1 MPKSIRYISH
11 HNLEGFGQDGQK
23 KLSNSSIL
31 IIGVGGLGSAASLY
45 LTVSG
50 IRELTLVDFDSVDES
65 NLSRQILFQKEDIGM
80 NKAIVAKRKLEAF
93 NQDILINAIEKRLNE
108 DELREFINDSNLVID
123 ATDNLESRLM
133 INQITYEQ
141 RKPLCIGAAIRYE
154 GHLITIL
161 NKDKNES
168 CLNCLYTLGDESL
181 LDCDGIGVLSPVVG
195 IMGSMMAMEAIKT
208 LSGLNKAQK
217 STMLVFDLKNN
228 IYNKINL
235 EKRVNCDVC
244 S

>member
-1 MPKSIRYISH
+1 MPESMRYISH
-11 HNLEGFGQDGQK
+11 HNLEGLGKDWQK

-31 IIGVGGLGSAASLY
+31 IIGVGGLGSATSLY

-50 IRELTLVDFDSVDES
+50 IRKLTLVDFDSVDES
-65 NLSRQILFQKEDIGM
+65 NLSRQILFQEKDIGM
-80 NKAIVAKRKLEAF
+80 NKSIVAKEKLIAF
-93 NQDILINAIEKRLNE
+93 NEDILIDAIQKRLDE
-108 DELREFINDSNLVID
+108 DELRELIKDSDLIID

-154 GHLITIL
+154 GQLITIL
-161 NKDKNES
+161 NKDKDES

-195 IMGSMMAMEAIKT
+195 IMGSMIAVECIKAI
-208 LSGLNKAQK
+208 SGLNKGQK
-217 STMLVFDLKNN
+217 NIVSVFDFKNN

>member
-1 MPKSIRYISH
+1 MSESIRYISH
-11 HNLEGFGQDGQK
+11 HNLEGFGKDGQK

-31 IIGVGGLGSAASLY
+31 LIGVGGLGSAASLY

-208 LSGLNKAQK
+208 ISGLNKGQK
-217 STMLVFDLKNN
+217 STMSVFDLKNN

>member
-1 MPKSIRYISH
+1 MPKSMRYISH
-11 HNLEGFGQDGQK
+11 HNLEDFGQDGQK

-50 IRELTLVDFDSVDES
+50 IRKLTLVDFDSVDES

-123 ATDNLESRLM
+123 ATDNHESRLM

-208 LSGLNKAQK
+208 ISGLNKDQK
-217 STMLVFDLKNN
+217 STVSVFDLKNN

-235 EKRVNCDVC
+235 EKRVNCDIC

>member
-1 MPKSIRYISH
+1 MPKSMRYTSH

-50 IRELTLVDFDSVDES
+50 IRKLTLVDFDSVDES
-65 NLSRQILFQKEDIGM
+65 NLSRQILFQQEDIGM

-93 NQDILINAIEKRLNE
+93 NQDTLINAIEKRLNE

-208 LSGLNKAQK
+208 ISGLNKGQK
-217 STMLVFDLKNN
+217 NTMSVFDLKNN

>member
-1 MPKSIRYISH
+1 MSESIRYISH

-31 IIGVGGLGSAASLY
+31 LIGVGGLGSAASLY

-50 IRELTLVDFDSVDES
+50 IRKLTLVDFDSVDES

-93 NQDILINAIEKRLNE
+93 NQDILINAIEKRLDE
-108 DELREFINDSNLVID
+108 DELRKFINDSNLVID

-208 LSGLNKAQK
+208 ISGLNKAQK
-217 STMLVFDLKNN
+217 STMSVFDFKNN

>member
-1 MPKSIRYISH
+1 MPESIRYISH
-11 HNLEGFGQDGQK
+11 HNLEGFGKDGQK

-31 IIGVGGLGSAASLY
+31 IIGVGGLGSATSLY
-45 LTVSG
+45 LAVSG
-50 IRELTLVDFDSVDES
+50 IRKLTLVDFDSVDES
-65 NLSRQILFQKEDIGM
+65 NLSRQILFQEKDIGM
-80 NKAIVAKRKLEAF
+80 NKAIVAKEKLKAF
-93 NQDILINAIEKRLNE
+93 NENILIDAIKKRLDE
-108 DELREFINDSNLVID
+108 DELRELIKDSDLIID

-154 GHLITIL
+154 GQLITIL
-161 NKDKNES
+161 NKDKDES

-195 IMGSMMAMEAIKT
+195 IMGSMMAVECIKT
-208 LSGLNKAQK
+208 ISGLNNGQK
-217 STMLVFDLKNN
+217 NIVSVFDFKNN

>member
-1 MPKSIRYISH
+1 MPKSMRYISH

-93 NQDILINAIEKRLNE
+93 NQDTLINAIEKRLNE

-161 NKDKNES
+161 NQDKNES

-208 LSGLNKAQK
+208 ISGLNKDQK
-217 STMLVFDLKNN
+217 STMSVFDLKNN
-228 IYNKINL
+228 IYNKVNL
-235 EKRVNCDVC
+235 EKRVNCEVC

>member
-1 MPKSIRYISH
+1 MSESLRYISH
-11 HNLEGFGQDGQK
+11 LNLDDFGKEGQE

-45 LTVSG
+45 LTISG
-50 IRELTLVDFDSVDES
+50 IKKLTLVDFDSVDES
-65 NLSRQILFQKEDIGM
+65 NLSRQILFQQTDIGM
-80 NKAIVAKRKLEAF
+80 NKAIAAKEKLKSF
-93 NQDILINAIEKRLNE
+93 NENILIDAIETKLDE
-108 DELREFINDSNLVID
+108 DKLRESIKSSDVIID

-133 INQITYEQ
+133 INQITYQQ

-168 CLNCLYTLGDESL
+168 CLNCLYTKNDESL
-181 LDCDGIGVLSPVVG
+181 LDCEGIGVISPVVG
-195 IMGSMMAMEAIKT
+195 IIGSMMAMECIKT
-208 LSGLNKAQK
+208 ISGLNNGQK
-217 STMLVFDLKNN
+217 NIVSIFDFKNN
-228 IYNKINL
+228 IYNKVNL
-235 EKRVNCDVC
+235 EKRANCDVC

>member
-1 MPKSIRYISH
+1 MSKNMRYISH
-11 HNLEGFGQDGQK
+11 HNLEDFGQDGQK

-50 IRELTLVDFDSVDES
+50 IRKLTLVDFDSVDES

-208 LSGLNKAQK
+208 ISGLNKDQK
-217 STMLVFDLKNN
+217 STMSVFDLKNN

>member
-1 MPKSIRYISH
+1 MPKSMRYISH

-65 NLSRQILFQKEDIGM
+65 NLSRQILFQQEDIGM

-168 CLNCLYTLGDESL
+168 CLSCLYTVGDESL
-181 LDCDGIGVLSPVVG
+181 LDCEGIGVLSPVVG

-208 LSGLNKAQK
+208 ISGLNKGQK
-217 STMLVFDLKNN
+217 STMSVFDLKNN

>member
-1 MPKSIRYISH
+1 MPKSIRYTSH
-11 HNLEGFGQDGQK
+11 HNLEDFGQDGQK
-23 KLSNSSIL
+23 KLSNSSVL

-50 IRELTLVDFDSVDES
+50 IRKLTLVDFDSVDES

-208 LSGLNKAQK
+208 ISGLNKDQK
-217 STMLVFDLKNN
+217 STMSVFDLKNN

>member
-1 MPKSIRYISH
+1 MPKSMKYTSH

-50 IRELTLVDFDSVDES
+50 IRKLTLVDFDSVDES
-65 NLSRQILFQKEDIGM
+65 NLSRQILFQKKDIGM

-93 NQDILINAIEKRLNE
+93 NQDILINAMKKRLNE

-208 LSGLNKAQK
+208 ISGLNKAQK
-217 STMLVFDLKNN
+217 STMSVFDLKNN

-235 EKRVNCDVC
+235 EKRVNCDIC

>member
-1 MPKSIRYISH
+1 MTESLRYISH
-11 HNLEGFGQDGQK
+11 HNLEDFGKDGQK

-31 IIGVGGLGSAASLY
+31 IIGVGGLGSATSLY

-50 IRELTLVDFDSVDES
+50 IRKLTLVDFDSVDES
-65 NLSRQILFQKEDIGM
+65 NLSRQILFQQTDIGM
-80 NKAIVAKRKLEAF
+80 NKAIVAKEKLKTF
-93 NQDILINAIEKRLNE
+93 NEGTLIEAIEKRLDE
-108 DELREFINDSNLVID
+108 DELREFIKDSDLVID

-133 INQITYEQ
+133 INQITYEE

-161 NKDKNES
+161 NKDKDES
-168 CLNCLYTLGDESL
+168 CLNCLYTERDETL
-181 LDCDGIGVLSPVVG
+181 LNCDGIGVLSPVVG
-195 IMGSMMAMEAIKT
+195 IMGSMMAMEYIKT
-208 LSGLNKAQK
+208 ISGLNKGQK
-217 STMLVFDLKNN
+217 NIVSVFDFKNN

>member
-1 MPKSIRYISH
+1 MPKSMRYISH
-11 HNLEGFGQDGQK
+11 HNLEGLGQDGQK

-50 IRELTLVDFDSVDES
+50 IRKLTLVDFDSVDES

-108 DELREFINDSNLVID
+108 DELREFINDSNLIID

-168 CLNCLYTLGDESL
+168 CLSCLYTVGDESL
-181 LDCDGIGVLSPVVG
+181 LDCEGIGVLSPVVG

-208 LSGLNKAQK
+208 ISGLNKAQK
-217 STMLVFDLKNN
+217 STMSVFDFKNN

>member
-1 MPKSIRYISH
+1 MPKSMRYISH

-65 NLSRQILFQKEDIGM
+65 NLSRQILFHKEDIGM
-80 NKAIVAKRKLEAF
+80 NKAKVAKRKLEAF

-168 CLNCLYTLGDESL
+168 CLNCLYTLGDERL

-208 LSGLNKAQK
+208 ISGLNKDQK
-217 STMLVFDLKNN
+217 STMSVFDLKNN

>member
-1 MPKSIRYISH
+1 MSESIRYISH
-11 HNLEGFGQDGQK
+11 HNLEGFGKDGQK

-31 IIGVGGLGSAASLY
+31 LIGVGGLGSAASLY

-208 LSGLNKAQK
+208 ISGLNKAQK
-217 STMLVFDLKNN
+217 STMSVFDLKNN

-235 EKRVNCDVC
+235 EKRVNCEIC

>member
-1 MPKSIRYISH
+1 MSESIRYISH

-50 IRELTLVDFDSVDES
+50 IRKLTLVDFDSVDES

-93 NQDILINAIEKRLNE
+93 NQDILINAIEKRLDE

-133 INQITYEQ
+133 LNQITYEQ

-181 LDCDGIGVLSPVVG
+181 LDCDGNGVLSPVVG
-195 IMGSMMAMEAIKT
+195 IMGSMMA
-208 LSGLNKAQK
+208 LSL
-217 STMLVFDLKNN
+217 
-228 IYNKINL
+228 IHI
-235 EKRVNCDVC
+235 
-244 S
+244 

>member
-1 MPKSIRYISH
+1 MSESIRYISH

-31 IIGVGGLGSAASLY
+31 LIGVGGLGSAASLY

-65 NLSRQILFQKEDIGM
+65 NLSRQILFQQEDIGM

-93 NQDILINAIEKRLNE
+93 NQDILINAIEKRLDE
-108 DELREFINDSNLVID
+108 DELRKFINDSNLVID

-168 CLNCLYTLGDESL
+168 CLNCLYTVSDESL

-208 LSGLNKAQK
+208 ISGLNKAQK
-217 STMLVFDLKNN
+217 STMSVFDFKNN

>member
-1 MPKSIRYISH
+1 MPKSMRYISH
-11 HNLEGFGQDGQK
+11 HNLEDFGQDGQK

-31 IIGVGGLGSAASLY
+31 LIGVGGLGSAASLY

-50 IRELTLVDFDSVDES
+50 IRKLTLVDFDSVDES

-93 NQDILINAIEKRLNE
+93 NQDILINAIEKRLDE

-208 LSGLNKAQK
+208 ISGLNKAQK
-217 STMLVFDLKNN
+217 STMAGFDFKNN

-235 EKRVNCDVC
+235 EKRVNCDIC

>member
-1 MPKSIRYISH
+1 MSESIRYISH

-31 IIGVGGLGSAASLY
+31 LIGVGGLGSAASLY

-208 LSGLNKAQK
+208 ISGLNKGQK
-217 STMLVFDLKNN
+217 STMSVFDLKNN

>member
-1 MPKSIRYISH
+1 MRYISH
-11 HNLEGFGQDGQK
+11 HNLEDFGQDGQK

-50 IRELTLVDFDSVDES
+50 IMKLTLVDFDSVDES

-80 NKAIVAKRKLEAF
+80 NKAIVAKRKLKAF
-93 NQDILINAIEKRLNE
+93 NQEILIDAIEKRLNE
-108 DELREFINDSNLVID
+108 DELREFINDSDLVID

-141 RKPLCIGAAIRYE
+141 KKPLCIGAAIRYE

-161 NKDKNES
+161 NKDKDES
-168 CLNCLYTLGDESL
+168 CLNCLYTLGDESF

-195 IMGSMMAMEAIKT
+195 IMGSMMATECVKT
-208 LSGLNKAQK
+208 ISGLNKDQK
-217 STMLVFDLKNN
+217 NIVSVFDFKNN
-228 IYNKINL
+228 VYNKINL
-235 EKRVNCDVC
+235 EKRVDCDVC

>member
-1 MPKSIRYISH
+1 MPKSMRYISH
-11 HNLEGFGQDGQK
+11 HNLEDFGQDGQK

-50 IRELTLVDFDSVDES
+50 IRKLTLVDFDSVDES

-161 NKDKNES
+161 NQDKNES

-208 LSGLNKAQK
+208 ISGLNKGQK
-217 STMLVFDLKNN
+217 STMSVFDLSL
-228 IYNKINL
+228 IHI
-235 EKRVNCDVC
+235 
-244 S
+244 

>member
-1 MPKSIRYISH
+1 MRYISH
-11 HNLEGFGQDGQK
+11 HNLEGFGHDGQK

-31 IIGVGGLGSAASLY
+31 IIGVGGLGSATSLY
-45 LTVSG
+45 LAVSG
-50 IRELTLVDFDSVDES
+50 IRKLTLVDFDSVDES
-65 NLSRQILFQKEDIGM
+65 NLSRQILFQKQDIGI
-80 NKAIVAKRKLEAF
+80 NKAIVAKEKLKAF
-93 NQDILINAIEKRLNE
+93 NEDTLIDAIQKRLDE
-108 DELREFINDSNLVID
+108 DELRELIKDSDLIID

-154 GHLITIL
+154 GQLITIL
-161 NKDKNES
+161 NKDKDES

-195 IMGSMMAMEAIKT
+195 IMGSMIAVECIKAI
-208 LSGLNKAQK
+208 SGLNKGQK
-217 STMLVFDLKNN
+217 NIVSVFDFKNN

>member
-1 MPKSIRYISH
+1 MSEITRYISH
-11 HNLEGFGQDGQK
+11 YNLEDFGKDGQER
-23 KLSNSSIL
+23 LSNSSIL

-50 IRELTLVDFDSVDES
+50 VKKLTLVDFDSVDES
-65 NLSRQILFQKEDIGM
+65 NLSRQVLFQKEDIGM
-80 NKAIVAKRKLEAF
+80 NKAIVAKRKLKTF
-93 NQDILINAIEKRLNE
+93 NEDILIDAIEKRLSE
-108 DELREFINDSNLVID
+108 DEIREFIKDCDLVID

-161 NKDKNES
+161 NKDKDES
-168 CLNCLYTLGDESL
+168 CLNCLYTLGDENL
-181 LDCDGIGVLSPVVG
+181 LDCEGIGVLSPVVG
-195 IMGSMMAMEAIKT
+195 IMGSMMAMECLKT
-208 LSGLNKAQK
+208 ISGLNKGHK
-217 STMLVFDLKNN
+217 NVVSIFDFKNN

>member
-1 MPKSIRYISH
+1 MSESIRYISH

-50 IRELTLVDFDSVDES
+50 IRKLTLVDFDSVDES

-168 CLNCLYTLGDESL
+168 WLNCLYTLGDESL
-181 LDCDGIGVLSPVVG
+181 LDCEGIGVLSPVVG

-208 LSGLNKAQK
+208 ISGLNKAQK
-217 STMLVFDLKNN
+217 STMSVFDFKNN
-228 IYNKINL
+228 IYNNINL

>member
-1 MPKSIRYISH
+1 MSESIRYISH
-11 HNLEGFGQDGQK
+11 HNLEGFGKDGQK

-31 IIGVGGLGSAASLY
+31 IIGVGGLGSATSLY
-45 LTVSG
+45 LAVSG
-50 IRELTLVDFDSVDES
+50 IRKLTLVDFDSVDES
-65 NLSRQILFQKEDIGM
+65 NLSRQILFQKQDIGM
-80 NKAIVAKRKLEAF
+80 NKAIIAKEKLKAF
-93 NQDILINAIEKRLNE
+93 NEDTLIDAIQIRLDE
-108 DELREFINDSNLVID
+108 DELRELIKDSDLIID

-161 NKDKNES
+161 NKDKDES

-195 IMGSMMAMEAIKT
+195 IMGSMMAVECIKT
-208 LSGLNKAQK
+208 ISGLNNGQK
-217 STMLVFDLKNN
+217 NIVSVFDFKNN

>member
-1 MPKSIRYISH
+1 MSESIRYISH

-31 IIGVGGLGSAASLY
+31 LIGVGGLGSAASLY

-50 IRELTLVDFDSVDES
+50 IRKLTLVDFDSVDES

-93 NQDILINAIEKRLNE
+93 NQDILINAIEKRLDE

-208 LSGLNKAQK
+208 ISGLNKAQK
-217 STMLVFDLKNN
+217 STMSVFDFKNN

>member
-1 MPKSIRYISH
+1 MSESIRYISH
-11 HNLEGFGQDGQK
+11 HNLEGFGKDGQK

-31 IIGVGGLGSAASLY
+31 LIGVGGLGSAASLY

-50 IRELTLVDFDSVDES
+50 IRKLTLVDFDSVDES

-93 NQDILINAIEKRLNE
+93 NQDILINAIEKRLDE
-108 DELREFINDSNLVID
+108 DELREFINDTNLVID

-161 NKDKNES
+161 NEERDES

-208 LSGLNKAQK
+208 ISGLNKAQK
-217 STMLVFDLKNN
+217 STMSVFDLKNN

>member
-1 MPKSIRYISH
+1 MSESIRYISH

-31 IIGVGGLGSAASLY
+31 LIGVGGLGSAASLY

-65 NLSRQILFQKEDIGM
+65 NLSRQILFQQEDIGM

-168 CLNCLYTLGDESL
+168 CLSCLYTVGDESL
-181 LDCDGIGVLSPVVG
+181 LDCEGIGVLSPVVG

-208 LSGLNKAQK
+208 ISGLNKDQK
-217 STMLVFDLKNN
+217 STMSVFDLKNN
-228 IYNKINL
+228 IYKKINL
-235 EKRVNCDVC
+235 EKRINCDVC

>member
-1 MPKSIRYISH
+1 MPESIRYISH
-11 HNLEGFGQDGQK
+11 HNLEGFGKDGQK

-31 IIGVGGLGSAASLY
+31 IIGVGGLGSATSLY
-45 LTVSG
+45 LAVSG
-50 IRELTLVDFDSVDES
+50 IRKLTLVDFDSVDES
-65 NLSRQILFQKEDIGM
+65 NLSRQILFQKQDIGI
-80 NKAIVAKRKLEAF
+80 NKAIVAKEKLKAF
-93 NQDILINAIEKRLNE
+93 NEDILIDAIQKRLDE
-108 DELREFINDSNLVID
+108 DELRELIKDSDLIID

-141 RKPLCIGAAIRYE
+141 RKPLCIVAAIRYE
-154 GHLITIL
+154 GQLITIL
-161 NKDKNES
+161 NKDKDES

-195 IMGSMMAMEAIKT
+195 IMGSMIAVECIKAI
-208 LSGLNKAQK
+208 SGLNKGQK
-217 STMLVFDLKNN
+217 NIVSVFDFKNN

>member
-1 MPKSIRYISH
+1 MSENLRYISH
-11 HNLEGFGQDGQK
+11 HNLEDFGKDGQK

-31 IIGVGGLGSAASLY
+31 IIGVGGLGSATSLY
-45 LTVSG
+45 LAVSG
-50 IRELTLVDFDSVDES
+50 IRKLTLVDFDSVDES
-65 NLSRQILFQKEDIGM
+65 NLSRQILFQKQDIGM
-80 NKAIVAKRKLEAF
+80 NKAIVAKEKLKAF
-93 NQDILINAIEKRLNE
+93 NEDILIDAIQKRLDE
-108 DELREFINDSNLVID
+108 DELRELIKDSDLIID

-161 NKDKNES
+161 NKDKDES

-195 IMGSMMAMEAIKT
+195 IMGSMMAVECIKT
-208 LSGLNKAQK
+208 ISGLNKGQK
-217 STMLVFDLKNN
+217 NIVSVFDFKNN

-235 EKRVNCDVC
+235 EKRANCDVC

>member
-1 MPKSIRYISH
+1 MPESIRYISH

-50 IRELTLVDFDSVDES
+50 IRKLTLVDFDSVDES

-93 NQDILINAIEKRLNE
+93 NQDTLINAIEKRLNE

-195 IMGSMMAMEAIKT
+195 IMGSMMATECVKT
-208 LSGLNKAQK
+208 ISGLNKDQK
-217 STMLVFDLKNN
+217 NIVSVFDFKNN
-228 IYNKINL
+228 VYNKINL
-235 EKRVNCDVC
+235 EKRVDCDVC